1 MRCIVNHNRLVSF
14 LAVVVAVA
22 GSTGCGGSAPASPG
36 PNSKAPDVTL
46 SGTVKYDGAGLAGV
60 RVVLSGDAS
69 RSTSTDSLGAY
80 SFASVSGNRFVV
92 TPTLLGYWFSPP
104 QYELGP
110 SSRGD
115 LHFAAAKS
123 RLQVGDVAPDFTAVD
138 QNGQTVSLYSY
149 RGKVVLIDFSAD
161 WCGSCRAEAPQ
172 LEDLYQRYKDNG
184 FQALTVLVDG
194 SAAAWASAY
203 KITHPVVQ
211 DLGRTISGRYDAG
224 FLPLN
229 VILDKTMTIRFLSRQ
244 DWDYEYDEAEVLA
257 VIKQHL

>member
-1 MRCIVNHNRLVSF
+1 MNHNRLVSF
-14 LAVVVAVA
+14 LAFVVAVS
-22 GSTGCGGSAPASPG
+22 GLTGCGGSGPVSPG
-36 PNSKAPDVTL
+36 QNSKGSDVTL
-46 SGTVKYDGAGLAGV
+46 SGTVKYGGAGLPGV

-69 RSTSTDSLGAY
+69 RNTSTDSLGAY
-80 SFASVSGNRFVV
+80 SFPTVSGSRFVV
-92 TPTLLGYWFSPP
+92 TPTLLGYSFSPP
-104 QYELGP
+104 QYEMGP

-115 LHFAAAKS
+115 LDFTAANS

-172 LEDLYQRYKDNG
+172 LEDLYQRYKDKG
-184 FQALTVLVDG
+184 FQALTVLVEG
-194 SAAAWASAY
+194 SVAGWASAY
-203 KITHPVVQ
+203 KVTHPVVQ

-229 VILDKTMTIRFLSRQ
+229 VILDKTMTIRFLSKQ